1 MQEVFILISILH
13 IFSATRQMFNLMN
26 SSLNQTALIKAFHVL
41 TAWAVFQEIM
51 VDEPRSTSL
60 NDSTNVVS
68 DSILR
73 MRTLYWLSRS

>member
-1 MQEVFILISILH
+1 MHDVFILISILR
-13 IFSATRQMFNLMN
+13 IFSATRQMFNLMC

-41 TAWAVFQEIM
+41 TAAVFQEIM

-73 MRTLYWLSRS
+73 MSTLYWLSRS